1 MKSSQTPWSRKH
13 TPEGHGAYHPSLAA
27 QLAEVMGWQ
36 ELPEVQQKYIKYP
49 VSGIEKP
56 HTLAQVRRAG

>member
-13 TPEGHGAYHPSLAA
+13 IPEGHPSLAA